1 MKIYCKI
8 CFAVTLLSFLIG
20 SGCTTSSE
28 YLTFEDQ
35 VKETVSNMITLLE
48 QGNDYDLVRDYA
60 DPEFVKEEGGVE
72 EVLKDFS
79 EEDKARL
86 LKILKDTQEILPTVD
101 RKNLTATYMAEDF
114 PQALV
119 FKKIGSRWYLT
130 ND

>member
-1 MKIYCKI
+1 MKTYCKI
-8 CFAVTLLSFLIG
+8 CFAVTLLSFLIS
-20 SGCTTSSE
+20 SGCTSSGE
-28 YLTFEDQ
+28 YQTFEGQ

-72 EVLKDFS
+72 EVLKGFS

-101 RKNLTATYMAEDF
+101 RKNLTVTYIAEDF

-119 FKKIGSRWYLT
+119 FKKIGGRWYLT

>member
-1 MKIYCKI
+1 MKIYYKV
-8 CFAVTLLSFLIG
+8 CFSVILLSFLIS

-28 YLTFEDQ
+28 YQTFEDQ

-48 QGNDYDLVRDYA
+48 QGNYYDLVRDYA

-72 EVLKDFS
+72 AVLRDFS
-79 EEDKARL
+79 EDDKENL
-86 LKILKDTQEILPTVD
+86 LKYLKDIQEILPTVD
-101 RKNLTATYMAEDF
+101 RKNLTVTYMAEDF

-119 FKKIGSRWYLT
+119 FKKIGGRWYLT